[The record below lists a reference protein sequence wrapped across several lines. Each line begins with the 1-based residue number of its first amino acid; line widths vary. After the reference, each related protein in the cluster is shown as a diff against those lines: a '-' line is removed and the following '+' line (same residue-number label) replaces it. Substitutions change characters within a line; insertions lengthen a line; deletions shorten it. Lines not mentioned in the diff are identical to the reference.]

1 MSKKKA
7 FARIS
12 CTLPEDVLAEA
23 DRIAAREDRSR
34 SWVIAEALRRY
45 ASPARRQAIT
55 VQEPGALPY
64 TPGLGESRLAQLRA
78 DLSLSPEARVRAA
91 EESAALSALLRPSRG
106 ARLLQFDRFDDY
118 LEWKRREAAQR

>member
-1 MSKKKA
+1 MSTKKTY
-7 FARIS
+7 ARIS

-34 SWVIAEALRRY
+34 SWVIAEALRLY
-45 ASPARRQAIT
+45 ASPVRSQVVTTRETAA
-55 VQEPGALPY
+55 PPY
-64 TPGLGESRLAQLRA
+64 APGLGESRLAQLRA